1 MWTRLMVAAQRAAL
15 QLPPK
20 RTMLG
25 DFKKTT
31 ISRAEGGQ
39 LVCRVGRSRLF
50 IRVADNVADQP

>member
-1 MWTRLMVAAQRAAL
+1 MVAAQRAAL